1 MCGGA
6 VLVYVHV
13 KLRGRKYWI
22 KRQTCN
28 GNVAAV
34 EDIQGESLVR
44 GPKLLSI
51 KNNVIEIM
59 T

>member
-1 MCGGA
+1 M
-6 VLVYVHV
+6 LVYVHV

-34 EDIQGESLVR
+34 ENIQGESLVR